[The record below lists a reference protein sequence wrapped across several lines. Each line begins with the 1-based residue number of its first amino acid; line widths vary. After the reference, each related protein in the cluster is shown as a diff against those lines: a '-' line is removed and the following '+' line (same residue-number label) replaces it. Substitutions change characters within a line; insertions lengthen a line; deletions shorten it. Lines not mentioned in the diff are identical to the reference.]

1 LFKKDRPKFIGA
13 ASKSC
18 KKEIEMKG
26 NIKRLAVF
34 VMIAGIAMFIAVP
47 MASANDFWWKTLIRG
62 EYAFTGSGAC
72 TLAPGGFDINFK
84 PKPIGPNGETFANM
98 GPNFWE
104 GVYTFNYGGKGKM
117 DALQRYND
125 GPNVYDAGLAHL
137 SWEFEYEMDG
147 SEITFRFIPHSYLG
161 EYLEGPNAPAKL
173 LPPNNAYFDNPYT
186 GRISPDG
193 MTLFVFFGVPMKIT
207 IPEFGPPGHP
217 LELVC
222 NGVHQGFKK
231 HW

>member
-1 LFKKDRPKFIGA
+1 
-13 ASKSC
+13 
-18 KKEIEMKG
+18 MKG

-34 VMIAGIAMFIAVP
+34 VMIAGIAMLMAVP
-47 MASANDFWWKTLIRG
+47 TASANDLWWKTLIRG
-62 EYAFTGSGAC
+62 EYAFTGAGAC
-72 TLAPGGFDINFK
+72 TLAPGGFDKNFL
-84 PKPIGPNGETFANM
+84 PIGGVAVM

-104 GVYTFNYGGKGKM
+104 GVYTFNYNGRGKM
-117 DALQRYND
+117 DARQRYQD
-125 GPNVYDAGLAHL
+125 GPPNYGAGLAHL

-161 EYLEGPNAPAKL
+161 EYLEGPNAPGKL
-173 LPPNNAYFDNPYT
+173 LPPNTASFDNPYT
-186 GRISPDG
+186 GSISPDG

-207 IPEFGPPGHP
+207 IPEFGG